1 MVTNNCIRWNS
12 HFNYYL
18 VYRNRFRRCISL
30 LSLNAM
36 NNPVKIIECPRD
48 AMQGIKAFIPT
59 EKKVQYIQSLLRV
72 GFDTIDFGSFVSPKA
87 IPQMVDTAEVLAQL
101 DLSNTSSK
109 LLAIIANTRG
119 AQDASQ
125 HAAINYLG
133 YPFSISENFQM
144 RNTHKTIAQSVVT
157 LKEILEI
164 ADKTKKEVVVY
175 ISMGFGNPYG
185 DPWNVEIVGEWT
197 ERLSNMG
204 VKILS
209 LSDTIGSSDPENI
222 DYLFSNLIPKYPS
235 IEFGAHLHTTPSTWF
250 EKVDAA
256 FRAGCKRFDGAI
268 QGFGGCP
275 MAKDELT
282 GNMPTEKLLS
292 YFTAKKKS
300 DLNAMSFESA
310 YNEATKIFSVYH

>member
-1 MVTNNCIRWNS
+1 MQNK
-12 HFNYYL
+12 
-18 VYRNRFRRCISL
+18 
-30 LSLNAM
+30 
-36 NNPVKIIECPRD
+36 VKIIECPRD
-48 AMQGIKAFIPT
+48 AMQGIKDFIPT
-59 EKKVQYIQSLLRV
+59 ANKVQYIQSLLRV

-87 IPQMVDTAEVLAQL
+87 IPQMVDTAKVLSQL
-101 DLSNTSSK
+101 DLSKTTSK

-119 AQDASQ
+119 AEDASI
-125 HAAINYLG
+125 HPEIDYLG

-157 LKEILEI
+157 LSKILEI
-164 ADKTKKEVVVY
+164 ANTSHKEVVVY

-185 DPWNVEIVGEWT
+185 DPWNVDIVGEWT
-197 ERLSNMG
+197 EKLSKMG

-209 LSDTIGSSDPENI
+209 LSDTIGSSDAASIN
-222 DYLFSNLIPKYPS
+222 YLFSNLIPQYPN
-235 IEFGAHLHTTPSTWF
+235 IEFGAHLHTTPNSWF

-256 FRAGCKRFDGAI
+256 YKAGCKRFDGAI

-292 YFTAKKKS
+292 YFTTNKNNS
-300 DLNAMSFESA
+300 LNALSFESA
-310 YNEATKIFSVYH
+310 YNEASKVFNFFH